1 MDGFDECVRVQFW
14 PGQLCEWWYL
24 VSGFWVF
31 FSDNKNTGQQRSDAS
46 KFVIVVDQEFGF
58 GNDIFVMCM

>member
-1 MDGFDECVRVQFW
+1 MNGGIWFLVFGF
-14 PGQLCEWWYL
+14 
-24 VSGFWVF
+24 F

-58 GNDIFVMCM
+58 GNDIFVMCI